1 MPDMQTQ
8 DAHRAP
14 FLRAA
19 RLLFAFLLSAAL
31 TGLNAEAVKAPAEE
45 FSQALADLKQ
55 QTALPILLPAHL
67 PPMHKGPV
75 YATAS
80 GDAGSYA
87 IRIESD
93 PDCDHANACYL
104 GIFRAKRDGRL
115 SFPDAVTIGK
125 DTQGRYQETSCGASC
140 SAPSIQWKSKDVVY
154 TVQLNLSTADE
165 KQARKWMID
174 LASESILAGP
184 R

>member
-1 MPDMQTQ
+1 M
-8 DAHRAP
+8 
-14 FLRAA
+14 
-19 RLLFAFLLSAAL
+19 RLTLILLLSAAL
-31 TGLNAEAVKAPAEE
+31 AALNAQTVKAPAEV

-55 QTALPILLPAHL
+55 QTTLPILLPAHL
-67 PPMHKGPV
+67 PPMRHGSV
-75 YATAS
+75 YASGS
-80 GDAGSYA
+80 GDAGSYS

-93 PDCDHANACYL
+93 PDCAHANACYL

-115 SFPDAVTIGK
+115 SFPEVVTIGK

-140 SAPSIQWKSKDVVY
+140 SAPSIQWKSGNVVY
-154 TVQLNLSTADE
+154 TVQLNLSTDDE